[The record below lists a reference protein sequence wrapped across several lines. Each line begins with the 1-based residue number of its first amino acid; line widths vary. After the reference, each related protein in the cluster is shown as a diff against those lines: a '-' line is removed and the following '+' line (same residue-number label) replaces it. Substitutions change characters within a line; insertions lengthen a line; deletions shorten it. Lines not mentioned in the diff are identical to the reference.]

1 MAGATV
7 EHVGAP
13 VGAEQAVVT
22 WPADGLSRPRPP
34 VTTSSP
40 LPASSGIGLT
50 APDDPV
56 VPASGADRVLPGA
69 AGDPV
74 VTIGSVVSK
83 NTRDPSSD
91 EYTATAGTAA
101 FPAVAL
107 VVTSSSTLW
116 SAYAVGAVTIMGTA
130 TNAATSTPRR
140 TPVARE
146 TIAFPFGP

>member
-1 MAGATV
+1 MS
-7 EHVGAP
+7 
-13 VGAEQAVVT
+13 
-22 WPADGLSRPRPP
+22 LSRPAAAGYD
-34 VTTSSP
+34 VVA
-40 LPASSGIGLT
+40 LAGVEGIGLT
-50 APDDPV
+50 APEDPV
-56 VPASGADRVLPGA
+56 VPASGADRVLPGT

-140 TPVARE
+140 TPVARD
-146 TIAFPFGP
+146 TVAFPFGREVPTVSSPPIGHNGTAQPP